1 MKKFLKSILCL
12 SFGALVFVALAFSFN
27 CTSVTILNKTTVE
40 GLSFFDWIDFI
51 NNGQFIDG
59 IDWWKASE
67 ILYIIFM
74 SLIAV
79 ALILVIL
86 KLFINN
92 KYLNLATKLASALS
106 ILALIVAT
114 LTNVIGM
121 IVLSDKVSLISYY
134 PHLGSCIMLVAG
146 ILAGIF
152 GVLCANE
159 KKRKKR

>member
-12 SFGALVFVALAFSFN
+12 AFCAFVFIALAFSFN
-27 CTSVTILNKTTVE
+27 CTSITILNKTTVE
-40 GLSFFDWIDFI
+40 GFSFFDWIDLI
-51 NNGQFIDG
+51 NNGQFING
-59 IDWWKASE
+59 IEWWKASE

-79 ALILVIL
+79 VAVLVIL

-92 KYLNLATKLASALS
+92 KYLNLSTKLASALS

-121 IVLSDKVSLISYY
+121 FVMSDKVSLVSYY
-134 PHLGSCIMLVAG
+134 PHLGSSVMLVAG
-146 ILAGIF
+146 LLAGIF
-152 GVLCANE
+152 GILCAND
-159 KKRKKR
+159 KKRKRR

>member
-152 GVLCANE
+152 GVL
-159 KKRKKR
+159 

>member
-12 SFGALVFVALAFSFN
+12 SFSALVFVALAFSFN

-40 GLSFFDWIDFI
+40 GFSFFDWIDFI

-79 ALILVIL
+79 VVVLVIL
-86 KLFINN
+86 KLFISN
-92 KYLNLATKLASALS
+92 KYLNLSTKLASALS
-106 ILALIVAT
+106 ILTLIVAT